1 MRLLTRAAPPK
12 ELRRAFMTSDD
23 LPSGFYENL
32 AIALS
37 ETFTSFRLGRSRRPS
52 ICRLYIR
59 VVETFA

>member
-1 MRLLTRAAPPK
+1 MRPLTRAAPPK

-37 ETFTSFRLGRSRRPS
+37 ETFTSFRLGRSCRPS
-52 ICRLYIR
+52 ICRL
-59 VVETFA
+59 